1 MINTPK
7 EVLQYPKI
15 RANAR
20 IQFAWAIRT
29 EQTPCSLLLRLS
41 HTGQTA
47 VASIPRPGGC
57 RDYMV
62 CPSVPCLRC
71 LLSLVGYLLGDLPVS
86 SLVSSDPAWPARLLT
101 RVYMVCEHVRDQS
114 IHKDQRGSVF
124 THGPSPCNPYAIQL
138 ARYYSSLLSQPSKNG
153 KEAVEK
159 RYQ

>member
-1 MINTPK
+1 MIYTPK
-7 EVLQYPKI
+7 EVLQYPKM

-20 IQFAWAIRT
+20 IQCAWAIRT
-29 EQTPCSLLLRLS
+29 EQPACSLLLRLS
-41 HTGQTA
+41 QTGQTA

-101 RVYMVCEHVRDQS
+101 RTFKVLKHVRGQMHPRCLCTYS
-114 IHKDQRGSVF
+114 LRAIAKRKSRTLQWMRANGRVWQHFFVRF
-124 THGPSPCNPYAIQL
+124 TTLMQHN
-138 ARYYSSLLSQPSKNG
+138 
-153 KEAVEK
+153 V
-159 RYQ
+159 